1 MGIIIAPNLIMVC
14 RPHTAEPVP
23 TQGPVSTLGPLST
36 PGPVPTLGPLSTPGP
51 VSTPWPTL
59 EKELQP
65 TDSLITIFT
74 IVALALV
81 TTIAVVAAIIVFMRS
96 RTRKS
101 CRTTITDKPYEEI
114 KELSWMQ
121 EPLFISKSRTNRPQH
136 FPFNDD
142 PPVLVIYS
150 PDSPEKDQQ
159 LALQHLVRGL
169 SKYHIQIKCH
179 DCSYIRQSAPV
190 WLQEEF
196 RRASTILCVCNAQ
209 FQREWD
215 QKTTSY
221 FPLVSSLRELVYG
234 LLSQSISLSKK
245 FAIVLLRESDYKHI
259 PCDYLQNTKTF
270 LVTDVE
276 DIALFV
282 REIPIT

>member
-1 MGIIIAPNLIMVC
+1 MQSDP
-14 RPHTAEPVP
+14 E
-23 TQGPVSTLGPLST
+23 
-36 PGPVPTLGPLSTPGP
+36 
-51 VSTPWPTL
+51 
-59 EKELQP
+59 P
-65 TDSLITIFT
+65 TDSAAILSTVVVLGVVIIIVV
-74 IVALALV
+74 IVA
-81 TTIAVVAAIIVFMRS
+81 VFVFIGARKPS
-96 RTRKS
+96 RT
-101 CRTTITDKPYEEI
+101 DKLYEEI
-114 KELSWMQ
+114 KELSWVQ
-121 EPLFISKSRTNRPQH
+121 EPLFIPQSQTNMPQH

-142 PPVLVIYS
+142 PMVLVIYS

-159 LALQHLVRGL
+159 LVMHYLVWGL

-179 DCSYIRQSAPV
+179 DCSCIRQSVPL

-209 FQREWD
+209 FQSEWD
-215 QKTTSY
+215 QDTTSY

-245 FAIVLLRESDYKHI
+245 FAIVLLRESDHKHI
-259 PCDYLQNTKTF
+259 PCDYLHNTRKF

-282 REIPIT
+282 TKTPKYHIMGV